1 MFKHILDWFNK
12 PETQE
17 ATSNQT
23 ERAIAAL
30 MVEVA
35 LADDSIEPQERDKLP
50 EMLRH
55 HTGLTT
61 QECLGL
67 IESAEQ
73 EVDHAVSLYE
83 FTQHLDKTLEIDK
96 KCELITRLW
105 QISLADNEIDRYEE
119 HTIRKIADLL
129 HLRHSEFMQCK
140 HQALEAHG

>member
-1 MFKHILDWFNK
+1 MFKHILDWFSA

-17 ATSNQT
+17 APSDQT

-35 LADDSIEPQERDKLP
+35 LADDNIEAQEREKLP
-50 EMLRH
+50 ELLRQ

-96 KCELITRLW
+96 KCELVTRLW
-105 QISLADNEIDRYEE
+105 LIYLADNEIDRYEE

-140 HQALEAHG
+140 QKALNTHG